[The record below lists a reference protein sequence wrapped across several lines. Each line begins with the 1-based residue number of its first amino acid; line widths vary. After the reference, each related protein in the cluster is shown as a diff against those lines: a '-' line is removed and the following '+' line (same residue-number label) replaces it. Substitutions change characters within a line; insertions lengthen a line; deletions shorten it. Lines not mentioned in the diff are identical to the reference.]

1 MICLPAVRSDLDLRG
16 LPAAPQFPA
25 VIAAAHLVSSGR
37 ELAAVG
43 GAAATMTAG
52 LAVAAALGWAAGAAM
67 ALAAFTAIPQA
78 AATAPVRGQRR
89 AKMI

>member
-1 MICLPAVRSDLDLRG
+1 MIRLPAVRSDLDLPG
-16 LPAAPQFPA
+16 LPATAQFHA
-25 VIAAAHLVSSGR
+25 AIAAARLVSSGR

-43 GAAATMTAG
+43 GTAATMTAG

-67 ALAAFTAIPQA
+67 ALAAFNAIPQA
-78 AATAPVRGQRR
+78 AATAPVRGMRR